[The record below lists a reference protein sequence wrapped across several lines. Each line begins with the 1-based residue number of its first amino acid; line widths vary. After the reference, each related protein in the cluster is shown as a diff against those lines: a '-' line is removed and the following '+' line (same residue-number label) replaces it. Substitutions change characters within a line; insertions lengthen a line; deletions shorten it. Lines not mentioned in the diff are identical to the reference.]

1 MIKTFSSRAGRLSET
16 NKFYLHKK
24 SKCIFSEKKLIIHEQ
39 KVLDVGFGDSD
50 SFCKDI
56 IENNDFLFFG
66 AEPYKK
72 GFSRAVEFFEKN
84 NVKNMILFNGDV
96 RDLLEKVKFC
106 FDFIRIHFPDPWP
119 KKKHKKRRLIQQKFL
134 DDLNQILKYEGKLII
149 STDHDVM
156 KSWVLEHL
164 HIRNDFLWIKNGYYY
179 RNIKPKWIVNTKYSN
194 KALENNKVVD
204 WFFFKKK

>member
-56 IENNDFLFFG
+56 IENDDFLFFG

-72 GFSRAVEFFEKN
+72 GFSRAVEFYEKN
-84 NVKNMILFNGDV
+84 NVENMILFNGDV

-106 FDFIRIHFPDPWP
+106 FDFI
-119 KKKHKKRRLIQQKFL
+119 LIQPYRICIARVLKTIFYRFEFL
-134 DDLNQILKYEGKLII
+134 RIFFITIITKNYFRFNYKKIIELDSISRIILSY
-149 STDHDVM
+149 
-156 KSWVLEHL
+156 
-164 HIRNDFLWIKNGYYY
+164 
-179 RNIKPKWIVNTKYSN
+179 
-194 KALENNKVVD
+194 
-204 WFFFKKK
+204 

>member
-24 SKCIFSEKKLIIHEQ
+24 SKCIFSEKKLIIHKQ

-56 IENNDFLFFG
+56 IENNDFFFFG

-84 NVKNMILFNGDV
+84 DVENMILFNGDV
-96 RDLLEKVKFC
+96 RELLEKVKFC

-119 KKKHKKRRLIQQKFL
+119 KKKHIKRRLVTKEFL
-134 DDLNQILKYEGKLII
+134 IYL
-149 STDHDVM
+149 
-156 KSWVLEHL
+156 
-164 HIRNDFLWIKNGYYY
+164 
-179 RNIKPKWIVNTKYSN
+179 SN
-194 KALENNKVVD
+194 KLSDNGLIQIITDSQNYQDHMKEEIKLQNKLSLSKRVFPITYNESSFYKKALIKKNKIKE
-204 WFFFKKK
+204 FILQKSS

>member
-66 AEPYKK
+66 CKH
-72 GFSRAVEFFEKN
+72 FSKANK
-84 NVKNMILFNGDV
+84 IL
-96 RDLLEKVKFC
+96 
-106 FDFIRIHFPDPWP
+106 
-119 KKKHKKRRLIQQKFL
+119 
-134 DDLNQILKYEGKLII
+134 LNEG
-149 STDHDVM
+149 
-156 KSWVLEHL
+156 
-164 HIRNDFLWIKNGYYY
+164 
-179 RNIKPKWIVNTKYSN
+179 IKPI
-194 KALENNKVVD
+194 D
-204 WFFFKKK
+204 WQLGE